1 MPQTLLLP
9 RPAKKKN
16 CVCVFVCVDYIIN
29 VLGVPAADAN
39 EVSGR
44 LYRQY
49 GLTVVGLMAEN
60 YGVDLDGWHKHVHGT
75 LDYAKLLPRNEPL
88 KELLDSLTMPKYI
101 FTNAD
106 REHADT
112 CLRQIGI
119 QDCFDGI
126 IAFDCIVDRARE
138 LTGNAEGAELMGQV
152 FCKPDRRAFEYALG
166 RIGEESAGATMF
178 LDDSAANIKG
188 AKDAGLQTVL
198 VGSESPCEGA
208 DFAIEVF
215 TGLRDAAPH
224 LWQ

>member
-1 MPQTLLLP
+1 
-9 RPAKKKN
+9 
-16 CVCVFVCVDYIIN
+16 
-29 VLGVPAADAN
+29 
-39 EVSGR
+39 
-44 LYRQY
+44 
-49 GLTVVGLMAEN
+49 MAEN